1 RRARDSARRPR
12 QSWVRRPPPGPIRG
26 RVRRSYRDS
35 PSPAPACRRI
45 SPNVQDREQSGSRC
59 NKPGRARK
67 QPTLRSM
74 RWTRPR
80 ASAAG
85 AIEEEEAMESSNVP
99 PRGSGWLSFAAV
111 MIGLVGVFNIIWG
124 LVALIQDD
132 YFVADELLFADL
144 SLWGVIY
151 LIIGGIQ

>member
-1 RRARDSARRPR
+1 
-12 QSWVRRPPPGPIRG
+12 
-26 RVRRSYRDS
+26 
-35 PSPAPACRRI
+35 
-45 SPNVQDREQSGSRC
+45 
-59 NKPGRARK
+59 
-67 QPTLRSM
+67 
-74 RWTRPR
+74 
-80 ASAAG
+80 
-85 AIEEEEAMESSNVP
+85 MESSNVP

-151 LIIGGIQ
+151 LIIGGIQLLTAGLIASRNPAGAVIGIFMASVSAIGALLSVGAYPLWSIIIMVIDGLVIYGLAVYGFGEE